1 MFKSEFLTFFI
12 KTYPWE
18 FPWLGLL
25 ASTGGDMDL
34 ILGKEIKISQAMQPK
49 KKKELPKSIVT
60 LSSIFVNVY
69 SFPLVSQIKSL
80 GRLSSPIQY
89 MISHCVLWMIQPSEH
104 VQSSVTVHRFYCSHL
119 FPDTPI
125 FWIVA
130 ESTDRTSCCHSH
142 LPTHTDAVSAARV
155 KLGDSRYFPA

>member
-25 ASTGGDMDL
+25 ASTGGTWIWSLVRKLRSHKPCSQRRKRNCQNLFSHCLPSLLMS
-34 ILGKEIKISQAMQPK
+34 IL
-49 KKKELPKSIVT
+49 
-60 LSSIFVNVY
+60 
-69 SFPLVSQIKSL
+69 FPLVSQIKSL
-80 GRLSSPIQY
+80 GCLSSPTQY
-89 MISHCVLWMIQPSEH
+89 MISHCVLWMIQPSEY
-104 VQSSVTVHRFYCSHL
+104 VQNSMTIYHFYCFHL

-125 FWIVA
+125 FWIIA
-130 ESTDRTSCCHSH
+130 ESTDRTSCFYSH

-155 KLGDSRYFPA
+155 KLGDSCYFPA